1 MWNCTLFMHS
11 TDEHLRHADIFFSNY
26 CNLQFVH
33 FEWIY
38 ILRALSRARASI
50 IFMMSMI
57 LHSTVQRF
65 FSSHWRR
72 VINPKRL
79 CFLKTFD
86 SLIFLYGVSPY
97 QLLRSRFTVLHPV
110 YTGSDKFC
118 ERTGPAEPC
127 KFLSTA
133 IYRVFSNDVTE
144 AILVFKTMK
153 WRPCW
158 CPKPIL
164 WELNSFLMQTLSFV
178 PINLHRCWPREWKHS
193 ITVFARFRVNELHRS
208 KICPDPR
215 DLSGLRI
222 WSTNSL

>member
-11 TDEHLRHADIFFSNY
+11 TDEHLRHADIFFGNY
-26 CNLQFVH
+26 CKLQFVH

-38 ILRALSRARASI
+38 ILRARVSI

-57 LHSTVQRF
+57 LRSTVQRF
-65 FSSHWRR
+65 FFSHRRR

-86 SLIFLYGVSPY
+86 SDIS
-97 QLLRSRFTVLHPV
+97 LRSITSATAIKVYCVRPCLH
-110 YTGSDKFC
+110 GFGQIS
-118 ERTGPAEPC
+118 ERTRTRDPRNRA
-127 KFLSTA
+127 
-133 IYRVFSNDVTE
+133 
-144 AILVFKTMK
+144 
-153 WRPCW
+153 
-158 CPKPIL
+158 
-164 WELNSFLMQTLSFV
+164 SFWVLQ
-178 PINLHRCWPREWKHS
+178 S

-215 DLSGLRI
+215 DLSVLRI